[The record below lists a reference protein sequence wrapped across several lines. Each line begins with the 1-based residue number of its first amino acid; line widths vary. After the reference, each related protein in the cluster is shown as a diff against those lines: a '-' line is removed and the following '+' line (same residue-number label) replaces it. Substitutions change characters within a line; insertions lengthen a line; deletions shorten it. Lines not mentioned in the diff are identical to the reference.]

1 MNLAL
6 TRSKLWEFHWVSCNF
21 KILTHLAHPIVVGIV
36 RSESSKY
43 IGKREVH
50 RGRQGLLFCILRTYA
65 LFSELALFCTFQENA
80 HFPHQISC

>member
-1 MNLAL
+1 MSSYK
-6 TRSKLWEFHWVSCNF
+6 RSKLDNVV
-21 KILTHLAHPIVVGIV
+21 VVGIV
-36 RSESSKY
+36 RSENYKY

-50 RGRQGLLFCILRTYA
+50 RGLQGLLFCILRTYA